1 MTRIKVLLACV
12 SVSALAACAQVPN
25 EVRLRG
31 PLSAGSPL
39 FDTRTS
45 YGQFLAG
52 QAALR
57 DGKSKE
63 AASYFG
69 TAAVL
74 GEDPGVIGE
83 RSFTALLL
91 AGDITRAAAAAPTD
105 PDSTEAI
112 KRLGVLTRVVEFITV
127 GKGKDAEALLRTESP
142 GFPHQQAAALLGPWA
157 AAAAGNA
164 EGATVQPTLRS
175 DKLVQYFGQQG
186 QARLFERAKRYDE
199 AETDY
204 KALTAN
210 TATASIF
217 TLDYGAFLE
226 RRKRHDD
233 AVAVYDAALK
243 AAPNDTG
250 LLRAR
255 ARAAAKGAPPALPTV
270 RQGAAEGLV
279 ACAATFAGE
288 RQTQFAL
295 AYLRLALRLDPT
307 RDEAWVLVGDMLNQN
322 EDPQGA
328 IEAYGHVAP
337 GSPHYASAQS
347 KTAWAWNEIG
357 DKARALEVA
366 RAAAV
371 ASPND
376 RDAQVA
382 LADLLRAGSQWSES
396 VAILDPVIARETANP
411 DWRLLYLRAVALEQA
426 NRWSEAERDLQAALK
441 VNPDEPE
448 LLNFLGYSWIDRNE
462 HLAEAMGM
470 VQKAVAARPQSGAM
484 LDSLGWAYYRLGDYK
499 AAVEKLEAAVEMEPG
514 DPDVNG
520 HLGDAY
526 WKFGRKTEAEFQWR
540 RVLTLEP
547 DDKQKLEAEA
557 KLKNGLGASGAAA
570 AQSTV
575 AHN

>member
-1 MTRIKVLLACV
+1 MTRFKVLLACV
-12 SVSALAACAQVPN
+12 SVSVLAACAQGPSTVT
-25 EVRLRG
+25 LRG
-31 PLSAGSPL
+31 PVAGSPL
-39 FDTRTS
+39 FDTRSS

-63 AASYFG
+63 AATYFG
-69 TAAVL
+69 AAAVL
-74 GEDPGVIGE
+74 GDDPGVIGE
-83 RSFTALLL
+83 RSFSALLL
-91 AGDITRAAAAAPTD
+91 AGEITRAAAAAPTG
-105 PDSTEAI
+105 PDTPEAI
-112 KRLGVLTRVVEFITV
+112 QRMAVLTRVVEALAV
-127 GKGKDAEALLRTESP
+127 GKGKDAQALLKANPP

-157 AAAAGNA
+157 AAAAGDG
-164 EGATVQPTLRS
+164 EGAIVQPTLRT

-210 TATASIF
+210 ATTASIF

-233 AVAVYDAALK
+233 AVALYDTALR
-243 AAPNDTG
+243 AAPNDVG

-255 ARAAAKGAPPALPTV
+255 ARAASKGAPPAMPTI

-288 RQTQFAL
+288 RQGQFAL
-295 AYLRLALRLDPT
+295 AYLRLALRLDPA
-307 RDEAWVLVGDMLNQN
+307 RDEAWVLVGDLLNQG

-328 IEAYGHVAP
+328 IEAYGHVPAD
-337 GSPHYASAQS
+337 SPHYASAQS
-347 KTAWAWNEIG
+347 KIAWAWNDLG
-357 DKARALEVA
+357 DKAKALEVA
-366 RAAAV
+366 RAAAT
-371 ASPND
+371 AAPND
-376 RDAQVA
+376 RDAQLA
-382 LADLLRAGSQWSES
+382 LADLLRAGSQWNES
-396 VAILDPVIARETANP
+396 VAVLDKIVEHDGANP
-411 DWRLLYLRAVALEQA
+411 DWRVLYLRAVSLEQA
-426 NRWSEAERDLQAALK
+426 KRWPEAERDLQQALK
-441 VNPDEPE
+441 LNPNEPE

-462 HLAEAMGM
+462 HLAEALAM

-499 AAVEKLEAAVEMEPG
+499 AAVEKLEGAVELEPG

-526 WKFGRKTEAEFQWR
+526 WRIGRKTEAQFQWR
-540 RVLTLEP
+540 RVLSLEP
-547 DDKQKLEAEA
+547 DEQQKADSEA
-557 KLKNGLGASGAAA
+557 KLKNGLAATGAAA
-570 AQSTV
+570 SASTT
-575 AHN
+575 ASN

>member
-1 MTRIKVLLACV
+1 M
-12 SVSALAACAQVPN
+12 
-25 EVRLRG
+25 
-31 PLSAGSPL
+31 

-63 AASYFG
+63 AATYFG

-83 RSFTALLL
+83 RSFTALLM
-91 AGDITRAAAAAPTD
+91 AGEITRAAAMAPTD
-105 PDSTEAI
+105 PDATEAI
-112 KRLGVLTRVVEFITV
+112 KRLGVVTRVVEAIAV
-127 GKGKDAEALLRTESP
+127 GKGKDAQTLLKTEAP
-142 GFPHQQAAALLGPWA
+142 GFPHQQAAALLAPWA
-157 AAAAGNA
+157 AAAAGDG
-164 EGATVQPTLRS
+164 EGAIVQPVLRN

-204 KALTAN
+204 KALTTN
-210 TATASIF
+210 TATANIF

-226 RRKRHDD
+226 RRKRHAD
-233 AVAVYDAALK
+233 AVALYDVALRS
-243 AAPNDTG
+243 APNDTG
-250 LLRAR
+250 LQRAR
-255 ARAAAKGAPPALPTV
+255 ARAAAKDAPPPMPTI

-279 ACAATFAGE
+279 ACAAAFAGE
-288 RQTQFAL
+288 RQAQFAL
-295 AYLRLALRLDPT
+295 AYLRLALRLDPA
-307 RDEAWVLVGDMLNQN
+307 RDEAWVLVGDLLNQN

-328 IEAYGHVAP
+328 IEAYGRVPP

-347 KTAWAWNEIG
+347 KSAWAWNDLG
-357 DKARALEVA
+357 DKAKALEVA
-366 RAAAV
+366 RAAAT
-371 ASPND
+371 ASPNN

-382 LADLLRAGSQWSES
+382 LADLLRNGGQWNES
-396 VAILDPVIARETANP
+396 VAVLDPIIAREAADP

-426 NRWSEAERDLQAALK
+426 QRWPEAERDLKAALK
-441 VNPDEPE
+441 ANPDEPE

-462 HLAEAMGM
+462 HLAEALGM
-470 VQKAVAARPQSGAM
+470 VQKAVNARPQSGAM

-499 AAVEKLEAAVEMEPG
+499 TAVEKLEAAAEMEPG
-514 DPDVNG
+514 DPDIND

-526 WKFGRKTEAEFQWR
+526 WKVGRKTEAEFQWR

-547 DDKQKLEAEA
+547 DEKQKVAAEA
-557 KLKNGLGASGAAA
+557 KLKNGLGAAGPAAK
-570 AQSTV
+570 STI

>member
-1 MTRIKVLLACV
+1 MTRIQVLLACV
-12 SVSALAACAQVPN
+12 SVSVLTACSTAPSSITM
-25 EVRLRG
+25 RG
-31 PLSAGSPL
+31 PVSAGSPL
-39 FDTRTS
+39 FDARSS

-63 AASYFG
+63 AATYFG

-74 GEDPGVIGE
+74 GDDPGVLGE

-91 AGDITRAAAAAPTD
+91 AGEITRAAAVAPTD
-105 PDSTEAI
+105 ADATEAV
-112 KRLGVLTRVVEFITV
+112 KRLGVLTRVVESLAI
-127 GKGKDAEALLRTESP
+127 GKGKDAQVLLKTEAP
-142 GFPHQQAAALLGPWA
+142 GFPHQQAAALLAPWA
-157 AAAAGNA
+157 AAAAGDN
-164 EGATVQPTLRS
+164 EGAIVQPVLRS

-204 KALTAN
+204 KALVAN
-210 TATASIF
+210 AATASIF

-226 RRKRHDD
+226 RRKRHAD
-233 AVAVYDAALK
+233 ALAVYDNALRT
-243 AAPNDTG
+243 APNDTG

-255 ARAAAKGAPPALPTV
+255 ARAAAKGAPPALPTI

-307 RDEAWVLVGDMLNQN
+307 RDEAWVLVGDLLNQG
-322 EDPQGA
+322 EDPKGA
-328 IEAYGHVAP
+328 IEAYAHVLP

-347 KTAWAWNEIG
+347 KTAWAWNDIG
-357 DKARALEVA
+357 DKAKALEVA
-366 RAAAV
+366 KAASAAA
-371 ASPND
+371 PND
-376 RDAQVA
+376 RDASVA
-382 LADLLRAGSQWSES
+382 LADLLRAGGQWNES
-396 VAILDPVIARETANP
+396 VAVLDPIIARETATP

-426 NRWSEAERDLQAALK
+426 KRWPEAETDLKAALK
-441 VNPDEPE
+441 ANPDEPE

-462 HLAEAMGM
+462 NLAEALGM

-499 AAVEKLEAAVEMEPG
+499 TAVEKLEAAVEMEPG

-526 WKFGRKTEAEFQWR
+526 WKVGRQTEARFQWQ
-540 RVLTLEP
+540 RVLSLEP
-547 DDKQKLEAEA
+547 DDKQKADSEA
-557 KLKNGLGASGAAA
+557 KLKNGLGPVGPAAK
-570 AQSTV
+570 STV